1 MAERCAIVGG
11 GLAGLVSYAALRH
24 RGVAAEDIAVFGVE
38 PDPAGPLRRRT
49 AAIRQRYMRSESDG
63 HCHPASFPGL
73 AVGSARAQRSLLPLL
88 RSACNRYRP
97 TVDEF
102 FAHVDEL
109 RETSGWDGSFR
120 RAWIERITATAD
132 GFRLDGPDGP
142 DGPDGLGSY
151 RHVVVAP
158 GHPGLAVPAEY
169 AGDARVVHAYEP
181 HDYAG
186 RVAVVGAGMAAAMEW
201 LNALD
206 AGASVVSVRRRK
218 PGRRPLSVPRSMF
231 SRRGLA
237 GYHATAAAD
246 RMRLLE
252 RLAEPSYPRGVQW
265 DAPLDAAVRTGRFR
279 VVPDPDGAEQVI
291 CATGFVRGFQHHPLL
306 RRLVD
311 DHNLE
316 TAGGWI
322 VLAPDSTVPRLTDA
336 SRTLALAGAPGQ
348 WAFPGAD
355 TVVGAKYVARRFAR
369 RVQQCPT
376 A

>member
-1 MAERCAIVGG
+1 MGG
-11 GLAGLVSYAALRH
+11 GLAGLVGYAALRH
-24 RGVAAEDIAVFGVE
+24 CGIPAEDIAVFGVE
-38 PDPAGPLRRRT
+38 QDPAGPLRRRT

-73 AVGSARAQRSLLPLL
+73 AVRSARTQRSLLPLL
-88 RSACNRYRP
+88 RSVCNRYRP
-97 TVDEF
+97 TVGEF
-102 FAHVDEL
+102 FAHVDDL

-120 RAWIERITATAD
+120 HVRVERITATVG
-132 GFRLDGPDGP
+132 GFRLDR
-142 DGPDGLGSY
+142 LGTY
-151 RHVVVAP
+151 RHVLVAP
-158 GHPGLAVPAEY
+158 GHPGLAVPPEY
-169 AGDARVVHAYEP
+169 AGDARTVHSYEP

-206 AGASVVSVRRRK
+206 AGASVVSVRRRE
-218 PGRRPLSVPRSMF
+218 PARRPLSVPRSMF

-237 GYHATAAAD
+237 GFHATAATD

-252 RLAEPSYPRGVQW
+252 RLAEPSYPRGVEW
-265 DAPLDAAVRTGRFR
+265 DAPLDAAARTGRFR
-279 VVPDPDGAEQVI
+279 AVPHPEAAEQVI
-291 CATGFVRGFQHHPLL
+291 CATGFVRGFRHHPLL
-306 RRLVD
+306 RRLAD

-322 VLAPDSTVPRLTDA
+322 VLAPDSTVPQLTDA
-336 SRTLALAGAPGQ
+336 GRTLALAGAPGQ

-369 RVQQCPT
+369 RVQRCRT

>member
-1 MAERCAIVGG
+1 MAQRCAIVGG
-11 GLAGLVSYAALRH
+11 GLAGLVGYAALRH
-24 RGVAAEDIAVFGVE
+24 SGVPAEDIAVFGVE
-38 PDPAGPLRRRT
+38 PDPAGPLRRRS
-49 AAIRQRYMRSESDG
+49 AAIRQRHMRSESDG
-63 HCHPASFPGL
+63 HCSPASFPGL
-73 AVGSARAQRSLLPLL
+73 AVRSARGQRSLLPLL
-88 RSACNRYRP
+88 RSVCNRYRP
-97 TVDEF
+97 TVGEF

-109 RETSGWDGSFR
+109 RERSGWDGSFR
-120 RAWIERITATAD
+120 QVRVERIAATAD
-132 GFRLDGPDGP
+132 GFRLDG
-142 DGPDGLGSY
+142 LGTY
-151 RHVVVAP
+151 RHVLVAP
-158 GHPGLAVPAEY
+158 GHPGLAVPTEY
-169 AGDARVVHAYEP
+169 AGDARAVHAYEP

-206 AGASVVSVRRRK
+206 AGASVVSVRRRE
-218 PGRRPLSVPRSMF
+218 PARRPLSVPRSMF

-237 GYHATAAAD
+237 GYHATTPAD

-265 DAPLDAAVRTGRFR
+265 DAPLDAAARTGRFR
-279 VVPDPDGAEQVI
+279 AARHPDGVEQVI

-306 RRLVD
+306 RRLAD
-311 DHNLE
+311 DHDLE

-322 VLAPDSTVPRLTDA
+322 VLAPDSTVPRLTGA
-336 SRTLALAGAPGQ
+336 GRTLALAGAPGQ

-369 RVQQCPT
+369 RVQRCRT

>member
-11 GLAGLVSYAALRH
+11 GLAGLVGYAALRH
-24 RGVAAEDIAVFGVE
+24 YGIPAEEIAVFGAE

-73 AVGSARAQRSLLPLL
+73 AVRSARAERSVLPLL
-88 RSACNRYRP
+88 RSVCNRYRP
-97 TVDEF
+97 SVGEF

-109 RETSGWDGSFR
+109 RATSGWDGSFR
-120 RAWIERITATAD
+120 RVRVERISVTAD
-132 GFRLDGPDGP
+132 GFRLDA
-142 DGPDGLGSY
+142 LGTF
-151 RHVVVAP
+151 RHVLVAP
-158 GHPGLAVPAEY
+158 GHPGLAMPAEY
-169 AGDARVVHAYEP
+169 AGEARAVHSYEP

-206 AGASVVSVRRRK
+206 AGASVVSVRRRE
-218 PGRRPLSVPRSMF
+218 PARRALSVPRSMF

-237 GYHATAAAD
+237 GYHTTAAAD
-246 RMRLLE
+246 RVRLLE
-252 RLAEPSYPRGVQW
+252 RLAEPSYPRGAQW
-265 DAPLDAAVRTGRFR
+265 DAPLDAAARTGRFR
-279 VVPDPDGAEQVI
+279 TGPHPDGAEQII

-311 DHNLE
+311 DHSLG

-322 VLAPDSTVPRLTDA
+322 VLAPDATVPQLTDA
-336 SRTLALAGAPGQ
+336 GRTLALAGAPGQ
-348 WAFPGAD
+348 WAYPGAD

-369 RVQQCPT
+369 RVQQCRT
-376 A
+376 V

>member
-1 MAERCAIVGG
+1 VADRCAIVGG
-11 GLAGLVSYAALRH
+11 GLAGLVGYAALRH
-24 RGVAAEDIAVFGVE
+24 CGIPAADIAVFGVE
-38 PDPAGPLRRRT
+38 PDPAGPLRRRS
-49 AAIRQRYMRSESDG
+49 AAIRQRHMRSESDG

-73 AVGSARAQRSLLPLL
+73 AVRSARAQRSPLPLL
-88 RSACNRYRP
+88 RSVCNRYRP
-97 TVDEF
+97 TVNEF

-120 RAWIERITATAD
+120 RVRVERITATND
-132 GFRLDGPDGP
+132 GFTLDRLGT
-142 DGPDGLGSY
+142 Y
-151 RHVVVAP
+151 HHVLIAP
-158 GHPGLAVPAEY
+158 GHPGLALPAEY
-169 AGDARVVHAYEP
+169 TGDARAVHSYEP

-206 AGASVVSVRRRK
+206 AGASVVSVRRRE
-218 PGRRPLSVPRSMF
+218 PARRPLSVPRSMF

-237 GYHATAAAD
+237 GYHATPAAD

-252 RLAEPSYPRGVQW
+252 RLAEPSYPRGAEW
-265 DAPLDAAVRTGRFR
+265 DVPLAAAVRTGRFR
-279 VVPDPDGAEQVI
+279 VVRHPDRAEQVI

-311 DHNLE
+311 DHDVE

-322 VLAPDSTVPRLTDA
+322 VLAPDSTVPQLTDA
-336 SRTLALAGAPGQ
+336 DRTLALAGAPGQ

-369 RVQQCPT
+369 KVQQCRT

>member
-11 GLAGLVSYAALRH
+11 GLAGLVGYAALRH
-24 RGVAAEDIAVFGVE
+24 CGVPAGDIAVFGVE
-38 PDPAGPLRRRT
+38 PDPAGPLRRRS

-73 AVGSARAQRSLLPLL
+73 AVRSARTQRSPLPVL
-88 RSACNRYRP
+88 RSLCNRYRP
-97 TVDEF
+97 TVGEF

-109 RETSGWDGSFR
+109 RERSGWDSSFR
-120 RAWIERITATAD
+120 RARVERIAATAD
-132 GFRLDGPDGP
+132 GFRLDGLDR
-142 DGPDGLGSY
+142 PDGLGTY
-151 RHVVVAP
+151 RHVLVAP
-158 GHPGLAVPAEY
+158 GHPGLAVPVEY
-169 AGDARVVHAYEP
+169 AGDARTVHSYEP

-206 AGASVVSVRRRK
+206 AGAWVVSVRRRE
-218 PGRRPLSVPRSMF
+218 PARRPLSVPRSMF

-237 GYHATAAAD
+237 GYHATATVD

-252 RLAEPSYPRGVQW
+252 RLAEPSYPRGVEW
-265 DAPLDAAVRTGRFR
+265 DAPLGAAARTGRFR
-279 VVPDPDGAEQVI
+279 TVRHPDGVEQVI
-291 CATGFVRGFQHHPLL
+291 CATGFLRGFQHHPLL
-306 RRLVD
+306 RRLAD
-311 DHNLE
+311 DHRLE

-322 VLAPDSTVPRLTDA
+322 VLAPDSTVAQLTDA
-336 SRTLALAGAPGQ
+336 ARTLALAGAPGQ

-355 TVVGAKYVARRFAR
+355 TVVGAKYAARRFAR
-369 RVQQCPT
+369 RVQQCRT

>member
-1 MAERCAIVGG
+1 VAERCAIVGG
-11 GLAGLVSYAALRH
+11 GLAGLVGYAALRQ
-24 RGVAAEDIAVFGVE
+24 RGVDAEDIAVFGVE
-38 PDPAGPLRRRT
+38 PDPAGPLRRRS

-97 TVDEF
+97 TVGEF

-109 RETSGWDGSFR
+109 REKSGWDGSLR
-120 RAWIERITATAD
+120 RVRVERITATVE
-132 GFRLDGPDGP
+132 GFRLDR
-142 DGPDGLGSY
+142 LGTY
-151 RHVVVAP
+151 RHVLVAP
-158 GHPGLAVPAEY
+158 GHPGLAVPAQY
-169 AGDARVVHAYEP
+169 AGDARVVHSYEP
-181 HDYAG
+181 HDYAD

-201 LNALD
+201 LNALE
-206 AGASVVSVRRRK
+206 AGASVVSVRRRN
-218 PGRRPLSVPRSMF
+218 PARRPLSVPRSMF

-237 GYHATAAAD
+237 GFHATAAAA
-246 RMRLLE
+246 RMRVLE
-252 RLAEPSYPRGVQW
+252 QLAEPSYPHGMEW
-265 DAPLDAAVRTGRFR
+265 DAPLATAARTGRFR
-279 VVPDPDGAEQVI
+279 VVQHTDGAEQVI
-291 CATGFVRGFQHHPLL
+291 CATGFSRGFQHSPLL
-306 RRLVD
+306 SRLVD
-311 DHNLE
+311 DHSLE

-336 SRTLALAGAPGQ
+336 GRTLALAGAPGQ

-369 RVQQCPT
+369 RVQPCRT